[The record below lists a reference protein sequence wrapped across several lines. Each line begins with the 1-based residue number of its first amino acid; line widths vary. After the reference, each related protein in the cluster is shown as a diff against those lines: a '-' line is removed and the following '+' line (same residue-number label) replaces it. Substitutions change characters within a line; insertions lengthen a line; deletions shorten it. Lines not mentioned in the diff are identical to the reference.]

1 MRVGDRTLDDPEIL
15 REFVRNLREG
25 IYISS
30 TSGRI
35 LDANPA
41 FLEMIGV
48 GSIDELDSVP
58 AQALVAH
65 PEQRQRELELL
76 ERDGTVR
83 EFELLIRRVDGELR
97 TVLDTTYVFSDPITG
112 ERRYHGILVD
122 ITARKQ
128 LESQLIELSIRDPLT
143 GCYNRRYLA
152 EAQKR
157 MLTHPN
163 EHWGCIFMDIDHF
176 KQYNDR
182 HGHQSGDDVLVKM
195 SRFLMRQVRA
205 EEAVV
210 RIGGDEFVILLRG
223 DQGSYTE
230 SVAKRLQVAAL
241 RTAPVPFSLGWAVR
255 EPGEVLERMLGR
267 ADANLLEVR
276 VIERAPRSAAD
287 EPVVLPED

>member
-1 MRVGDRTLDDPEIL
+1 MGKPQPVRVGDRTLDDPEIL

-65 PEQRQRELELL
+65 PDQRQHELELL

-128 LESQLIELSIRDPLT
+128 LESQL
-143 GCYNRRYLA
+143 
-152 EAQKR
+152 
-157 MLTHPN
+157 
-163 EHWGCIFMDIDHF
+163 
-176 KQYNDR
+176 
-182 HGHQSGDDVLVKM
+182 
-195 SRFLMRQVRA
+195 
-205 EEAVV
+205 
-210 RIGGDEFVILLRG
+210 
-223 DQGSYTE
+223 
-230 SVAKRLQVAAL
+230 
-241 RTAPVPFSLGWAVR
+241 
-255 EPGEVLERMLGR
+255 
-267 ADANLLEVR
+267 
-276 VIERAPRSAAD
+276 
-287 EPVVLPED
+287 